1 MLGSGAV
8 VARGRLADL
17 YSQKAQLKKACVA
30 GAFGMARMP
39 LPGFAGYAQ
48 NMRTIRGQTMT
59 GSGKIRTIDIHT
71 HVLADATIKLLQKEI
86 PRLGLTLT
94 AIDDKDS
101 VLEVAGVPYRP
112 FPRGGHDIAARL
124 AYMDGADVD
133 MHVLSVSPQ
142 TWLYNQEATVGAAAA
157 ALQND
162 EIARL
167 VKEHPDR
174 FAGIATLPMQ
184 APEKAAEELRRA
196 MTKLRLH
203 GAMIASNVGGKN
215 LDDPAFEPVWAA
227 AAELDAFMMIHPGN
241 VAGADR
247 LRAYYLGNLIGNPLD
262 TTIAAACLIFG
273 GVLER
278 YPKLNFV
285 MVHGGGFI
293 PYQGGRWVHGWQVRP
308 EPKVHLKHSPEK
320 YLDRFLYDTILHS
333 KTSLQFLIS
342 SVGADRVF
350 LGSDYPYDMGMLDCV
365 RQVRSLDLAAAD
377 RDTILGSHAAA
388 ILGKKR
394 QPAAAK

>member
-1 MLGSGAV
+1 
-8 VARGRLADL
+8 
-17 YSQKAQLKKACVA
+17 
-30 GAFGMARMP
+30 MP
-39 LPGFAGYAQ
+39 LPRFTGYAQ
-48 NMRTIRGQTMT
+48 NSPPSGEAVLTRTTT
-59 GSGKIRTIDIHT
+59 TRTIDTHT
-71 HVLADATIKLLQKEI
+71 HILADATIKLLQKEI
-86 PRLGLTLT
+86 PRLAIKLT
-94 AIDDKDS
+94 AIDAADS
-101 VLEVAGVPYRP
+101 ILEVAGVPYRP

-124 AYMDGADVD
+124 AYMDGAEVD
-133 MHVLSVSPQ
+133 MHLLSVSPQ
-142 TWLYNQEATVGAAAA
+142 TWLYNQEPAVGAAAA
-157 ALQND
+157 ALQNE

-167 VKEHPDR
+167 QKEYPAR
-174 FAGIATLPMQ
+174 FAGIAALPMQ
-184 APEKAAEELRRA
+184 SPETAAAELRRA
-196 MTKLRLH
+196 MAKLGLH
-203 GAMIASNVGGKN
+203 GAMIASNVNGKN
-215 LDDPAFEPVWAA
+215 LDDPSFEPVWAA

-247 LRAYYLGNLIGNPLD
+247 LRSYYLGNLVGNPLD

-278 YPKLNFV
+278 HPTLNFV

-333 KTSLQFLIS
+333 KTSLEFLIG

-365 RQVRSLDLAAAD
+365 RHVGSLKIAAAD
-377 RDTILGSHAAA
+377 RDTILGKHAAA

-394 QPAAAK
+394 QPAPAK